1 MLPSMV
7 LMSALAAT
15 AFGANTTYTYTF
27 PAGFNIGLVKP
38 DQLSS
43 WCQGQRNECP
53 SICNGST
60 TQNTC
65 EDSTLKFNCICA
77 DGSVPDVSPYIET
90 VPFYV
95 CEETYGQ
102 CINAHPND
110 AEGQRACKAAAT
122 CGSKN
127 ASAEDTTMSA
137 TTSAASSTLAMATS
151 TGSSQTSSS
160 VAAASTTTNAAAAL
174 SGLEGYSTGFMA
186 GAMFLAVRLFL

>member
-1 MLPSMV
+1 
-7 LMSALAAT
+7 MSAHQFAMAPPRKT
-15 AFGANTTYTYTF
+15 PAKTYVLHFRNIRDLVAKIQITLTF
-27 PAGFNIGLVKP
+27 
-38 DQLSS
+38 SS
-43 WCQGQRNECP
+43 Q
-53 SICNGST
+53 
-60 TQNTC
+60 
-65 EDSTLKFNCICA
+65 STLKFNCICA

-110 AEGQRACKAAAT
+110 ADGQRACKAAAT

-174 SGLEGYSTGFMA
+174 SGLEGYSTGLMA

>member
-1 MLPSMV
+1 MLTRDQQQKAPGARDSAMNVPRFARARPRKTPANPYV
-7 LMSALAAT
+7 LH
-15 AFGANTTYTYTF
+15 FR
-27 PAGFNIGLVKP
+27 NIRDLVAKVQ
-38 DQLSS
+38 DHTDTDSLQ
-43 WCQGQRNECP
+43 
-53 SICNGST
+53 
-60 TQNTC
+60 
-65 EDSTLKFNCICA
+65 STLQFNCVCA

-127 ASAEDTTMSA
+127 ASAEDTTMSS
-137 TTSAASSTLAMATS
+137 TTTAASTSLAMATT
-151 TGSSQTSSS
+151 TGASQTTSS

-174 SGLEGYSTGFMA
+174 SGLEGYSTGLVA
-186 GAMFLAVRLFL
+186 GAMFLAARLFL